1 MEASWPS
8 RVFGF
13 EHGRNGRLS
22 NLDDVA
28 KSMGEVVLRLKDATY
43 RHYVHAPTTFKP
55 WRRIRGQGIFSAN
68 LELKK
73 GSILGLVGPNGA
85 GKTTLLRMIAGI
97 LPLQDGSAHTSFEE
111 TLASL
116 SDTELRQKVGH
127 MPEQVR
133 WQGRKTVRDAL
144 MEIGEMRGS
153 SESRID
159 SLLKLVGLQSRV
171 DSRLSELSQGM
182 RQRLTLAAALLGS
195 PTILLLDEPLNG
207 LDPVASAAF
216 VLLLRKL
223 TEKGVSIVI
232 SSHQVE
238 GLVEIIDR
246 LALMH
251 QGQILAEGTMH
262 EVAQQLKLNKKTEIT
277 GVGDAPDLSTYI
289 DDTERLKIEQ
299 NSGNW
304 RAIIEESQA
313 GLLRKMVNEG
323 IELTSWIERPP
334 NVIEMLCAAT
344 GQSIEDVGLEVSSTS
359 VMPLRTFRGEEE

>member
-1 MEASWPS
+1 
-8 RVFGF
+8 
-13 EHGRNGRLS
+13 
-22 NLDDVA
+22 
-28 KSMGEVVLRLKDATY
+28 MGEVVLRLKDATY
-43 RHYVHAPTTFKP
+43 RHYVHAPSTFKP
-55 WRRIRGQGIFSAN
+55 WRRILGQGIFSAN

-85 GKTTLLRMIAGI
+85 GKTTLLRMMAGI
-97 LPLQDGSAHTSFEE
+97 LPLQDGSARSSLGESVS
-111 TLASL
+111 TLT
-116 SDTELRQKVGH
+116 DTELRQKVGH

-133 WQGRKTVRDAL
+133 WQGKKTVRNAL
-144 MEIGEMRGS
+144 MEIAEMRAS
-153 SESRID
+153 SESRVD
-159 SLLKLVGLQSRV
+159 GLLKLVGLQSRV

-195 PTILLLDEPLNG
+195 PKILLLDEPLNG
-207 LDPVASAAF
+207 LDPVAAAAF

-251 QGQILAEGTMH
+251 RGQILAEGTMD
-262 EVAQQLKLNKKTEIT
+262 EVAQQLNLNKKTEISGIGT
-277 GVGDAPDLSTYI
+277 APDMNTFIEDEESV
-289 DDTERLKIEQ
+289 KIEQ
-299 NSGNW
+299 FSEHW
-304 RAIIEESQA
+304 QVLLEKSRI
-313 GLLRKMVNEG
+313 GLLQEMVNAG
-323 IELTSWIERPP
+323 IEITSWIERPP

-344 GQSIEDVGLEVSSTS
+344 GQSVEDVGLEVTSTS

>member
-1 MEASWPS
+1 
-8 RVFGF
+8 
-13 EHGRNGRLS
+13 
-22 NLDDVA
+22 
-28 KSMGEVVLRLKDATY
+28 MGEVVLRLKDATY
-43 RHYVHAPTTFKP
+43 RHFLHAPSTFKP
-55 WRRIRGQGIFSAN
+55 WRRIRGQGIFSAD

-85 GKTTLLRMIAGI
+85 GKTTLLRMMAGI
-97 LPLQDGSAHTSFEE
+97 LPLQEGSVHDSAEDSVV
-111 TLASL
+111 SL
-116 SDTELRQKVGH
+116 SNADLRDKVGH

-144 MEIGEMRGS
+144 LEIGEMRKT

-159 SLLKLVGLQSRV
+159 GLLKLVGLQSRV

-207 LDPVASAAF
+207 LDPVAAAAF
-216 VLLLRKL
+216 VLLLGKL

-251 QGQILAEGTMH
+251 RGQILAEGTMD
-262 EVAQQLKLNKKTEIT
+262 EVAQQLDLNKKTEISGT
-277 GVGDAPDLSTYI
+277 GDAPDFSTYV
-289 DDTERLKIEQ
+289 DDEKAIEIEQ
-299 NSGNW
+299 FDDHW
-304 RAIIEESQA
+304 RAVLEKSQA
-313 GLLRKMVNEG
+313 GLLQKLVSNGVE
-323 IELTSWIERPP
+323 ITTWIDRSP

-344 GQSIEDVGLEVSSTS
+344 GQSIEDVGLEVASTS

>member
-1 MEASWPS
+1 
-8 RVFGF
+8 
-13 EHGRNGRLS
+13 
-22 NLDDVA
+22 
-28 KSMGEVVLRLKDATY
+28 MGEVVLRLKDATY
-43 RHYVHAPTTFKP
+43 RHFLHAPSTFKP
-55 WRRIRGQGIFSAN
+55 WNKIRGQGIFSAN

-85 GKTTLLRMIAGI
+85 GKTTLLRMMAGV
-97 LPLQDGSAHTSFEE
+97 LPLQDGSVHDSSQDSV
-111 TLASL
+111 ASL
-116 SDTELRQKVGH
+116 TDTDLRDKVGH

-133 WQGRKTVRDAL
+133 WQGKKTVRNAL

-159 SLLKLVGLQSRV
+159 GLLKLVGLQSRV

-195 PTILLLDEPLNG
+195 PSILLLDEPLNG

-251 QGQILAEGTMH
+251 RGQILAEGTMD
-262 EVAQQLKLNKKTEIT
+262 EVAKQLSLDKKTEVS
-277 GVGDAPDLSTYI
+277 GYGKAPDFSTYL
-289 DDTERLKIEQ
+289 DDEGAIKIEQ
-299 NSGNW
+299 FENNW
-304 RAIIEESQA
+304 RAVLEKSQV
-313 GLLRKMVNEG
+313 GLLQKLVAG
-323 IELTSWIERPP
+323 GVDISSWIDRPP

-344 GQSIEDVGLEVSSTS
+344 GQSVEDVGLEVSSTS
-359 VMPLRTFRGEEE
+359 VIPLRTFRGEEE

>member
-1 MEASWPS
+1 MNQTTEQL
-8 RVFGF
+8 
-13 EHGRNGRLS
+13 LS
-22 NLDDVA
+22 VENVNTGYAGVPVVRGLDIYLNA
-28 KSMGEVVLRLKDATY
+28 GEVVALL
-43 RHYVHAPTTFKP
+43 
-55 WRRIRGQGIFSAN
+55 
-68 LELKK
+68 
-73 GSILGLVGPNGA
+73 GPNGA
-85 GKTTLLRMIAGI
+85 GKTTLLRMMAGV
-97 LPLQDGSAHTSFEE
+97 LPLQDGSVHDSSQDSV
-111 TLASL
+111 ASL
-116 SDTELRQKVGH
+116 TDTDLRDKVGH

-133 WQGRKTVRDAL
+133 WQGKKTVRNAL

-159 SLLKLVGLQSRV
+159 GLLKLVGLQSRV

-195 PTILLLDEPLNG
+195 PSILLLDEPLNG

-251 QGQILAEGTMH
+251 RGQILAEGTMD
-262 EVAQQLKLNKKTEIT
+262 EVAKQLSLDKKTEVS
-277 GVGDAPDLSTYI
+277 GYGKAPDFSTYL
-289 DDTERLKIEQ
+289 DDEGAIKIEQ
-299 NSGNW
+299 FENNW
-304 RAIIEESQA
+304 RAVLEKSQV
-313 GLLRKMVNEG
+313 GLLQKLVAG
-323 IELTSWIERPP
+323 GVDISSWIDRPP

-344 GQSIEDVGLEVSSTS
+344 GQSVEDVGLEVSSTS
-359 VMPLRTFRGEEE
+359 VIPLRTFRGEEE

>member
-1 MEASWPS
+1 
-8 RVFGF
+8 
-13 EHGRNGRLS
+13 
-22 NLDDVA
+22 
-28 KSMGEVVLRLKDATY
+28 MGEVILRLKDATY
-43 RHYVHAPTTFKP
+43 RHFLHAPSTFKP
-55 WRRIRGQGIFSAN
+55 WKRIRGQGIFSAN
-68 LELKK
+68 LELKQ

-85 GKTTLLRMIAGI
+85 GKTTLLRMMAGV
-97 LPLQDGSAHTSFEE
+97 LPLQDGSVQGLVKDSFV
-111 TLASL
+111 TL
-116 SDTELRQKVGH
+116 SDTDLRERVGH

-133 WQGRKTVRDAL
+133 WQGRKTVRNAL
-144 MEIGEMRGS
+144 LEIGEMRGS
-153 SESRID
+153 SDSRID
-159 SLLKLVGLQSRV
+159 GLLKLVGLQSRV

-182 RQRLTLAAALLGS
+182 RQRLTLAAALIGS

-207 LDPVASAAF
+207 LDPVAAAAF

-251 QGQILAEGTMH
+251 RGQILAEGTMD
-262 EVAQQLKLNKKTEIT
+262 EVAVQLKLNKKTEVS
-277 GVGDAPDLSTYI
+277 GKGDAPDFSTYI
-289 DDTERLKIEQ
+289 SDEKTIKVEQFDEKWRAVLEKNQVGLLQKLVADGIEITMWTER
-299 NSGNW
+299 S
-304 RAIIEESQA
+304 
-313 GLLRKMVNEG
+313 
-323 IELTSWIERPP
+323 P

>member
-1 MEASWPS
+1 
-8 RVFGF
+8 
-13 EHGRNGRLS
+13 
-22 NLDDVA
+22 
-28 KSMGEVVLRLKDATY
+28 MGEVILRLKDATY
-43 RHYVHAPTTFKP
+43 RHSLHAPSTFKP
-55 WRRIRGQGIFSAN
+55 WKRIRGQGIFSAN
-68 LELKK
+68 LELKQ

-85 GKTTLLRMIAGI
+85 GKTTLLRMMAGV
-97 LPLQDGSAHTSFEE
+97 LPLQDGSVQELVKDSFV
-111 TLASL
+111 TL
-116 SDTELRQKVGH
+116 SDTDLRERIGH

-133 WQGRKTVRDAL
+133 WQGRKTVRNAL
-144 MEIGEMRGS
+144 LEIGEMQGS

-159 SLLKLVGLQSRV
+159 GLLKLVGLQSRV
-171 DSRLSELSQGM
+171 DSRLGELSQGM

-207 LDPVASAAF
+207 LDPVAAAAF

-251 QGQILAEGTMH
+251 RGQILAEGTMD
-262 EVAQQLKLNKKTEIT
+262 EVALQLNLEKKTELS
-277 GVGDAPDLSTYI
+277 GKGDAPDFTTYVNDEKAI
-289 DDTERLKIEQ
+289 KVEQ
-299 NSGNW
+299 FDNNW
-304 RAIIEESQA
+304 RAVLEKNQD
-313 GLLRKMVNEG
+313 GLLKKLVDDG
-323 IELTSWIERPP
+323 IEITSWLDRSP

>member
-1 MEASWPS
+1 
-8 RVFGF
+8 
-13 EHGRNGRLS
+13 
-22 NLDDVA
+22 
-28 KSMGEVVLRLKDATY
+28 MGEVVLRLKDATY
-43 RHYVHAPTTFKP
+43 RHFLHAPSTFKP
-55 WRRIRGQGIFSAN
+55 WNKIRGQGIFSAN

-85 GKTTLLRMIAGI
+85 GKTTLLRMMAGV
-97 LPLQDGSAHTSFEE
+97 LPLQDGSVHDSSQDSV
-111 TLASL
+111 ASL
-116 SDTELRQKVGH
+116 SDTDLRDKVGH

-133 WQGRKTVRDAL
+133 WQGKKTVFNAL

-159 SLLKLVGLQSRV
+159 GLLKLVGLQSRV

-195 PTILLLDEPLNG
+195 PSILLLDEPLNG

-251 QGQILAEGTMH
+251 RGQILAEGTMD
-262 EVAQQLKLNKKTEIT
+262 EVAKQLSLDKKTEVS
-277 GVGDAPDLSTYI
+277 GYGKAPDFSTYL
-289 DDTERLKIEQ
+289 DDEGAIKIEQ
-299 NSGNW
+299 FENNW
-304 RAIIEESQA
+304 RAVLEKSQV
-313 GLLRKMVNEG
+313 GLLQKLVAG
-323 IELTSWIERPP
+323 GVDISSWIDRPP

-344 GQSIEDVGLEVSSTS
+344 GQSVEDVGLEVSSTS
-359 VMPLRTFRGEEE
+359 VIPLRTFRGEEE

>member
-1 MEASWPS
+1 
-8 RVFGF
+8 
-13 EHGRNGRLS
+13 
-22 NLDDVA
+22 
-28 KSMGEVVLRLKDATY
+28 MGEVVLRLKDATY
-43 RHYVHAPTTFKP
+43 RHFLHAPSTFKP
-55 WRRIRGQGIFSAN
+55 WNKIRGQGIFSAN

-85 GKTTLLRMIAGI
+85 GKTTLLRMMAGI
-97 LPLQDGSAHTSFEE
+97 LPLQDGSVKGSVEDSAV
-111 TLASL
+111 SL
-116 SDTELRQKVGH
+116 SDTDLREKVGH

-133 WQGRKTVRDAL
+133 WQGRKSVRNAL
-144 MEIGEMRGS
+144 LEIGEMRGS

-159 SLLKLVGLQSRV
+159 GLLKLVGLQSRV

-195 PTILLLDEPLNG
+195 PSILLLDEPLNG
-207 LDPVASAAF
+207 LDPVAAAAF
-216 VLLLRKL
+216 ILLLRKL

-251 QGQILAEGTMH
+251 RGQILAEGTID
-262 EVAQQLKLNKKTEIT
+262 EVALQLNLNKKTEVA
-277 GVGDAPDLSTYI
+277 GKGDAPDFSTYVNDEKAI
-289 DDTERLKIEQ
+289 QIEQ
-299 NSGNW
+299 FDDNW
-304 RAIIEESQA
+304 RAVLEKSQD
-313 GLLRKMVNEG
+313 GLLQKLVADGVG
-323 IELTSWIERPP
+323 ITTWTERSP

-344 GQSIEDVGLEVSSTS
+344 GQSVEDVGLEVSSTS

>member
-1 MEASWPS
+1 
-8 RVFGF
+8 
-13 EHGRNGRLS
+13 
-22 NLDDVA
+22 
-28 KSMGEVVLRLKDATY
+28 MGEIVLRLKDATY
-43 RHYVHAPTTFKP
+43 RHFLHAPSTFKP
-55 WRRIRGQGIFSAN
+55 WNKILGQGIFSAN

-85 GKTTLLRMIAGI
+85 GKTTLLRMMAGV
-97 LPLQDGSAHTSFEE
+97 LPLQDGSVHDSSQDSV
-111 TLASL
+111 ASL
-116 SDTELRQKVGH
+116 SDTDLRVKVGH

-133 WQGRKTVRDAL
+133 WQGKKTVRNAL

-159 SLLKLVGLQSRV
+159 GLLKLVGLQSRV

-195 PTILLLDEPLNG
+195 PSILLLDEPLNG

-251 QGQILAEGTMH
+251 RGQILAEGTMD
-262 EVAQQLKLNKKTEIT
+262 EVAKQLSLDKKTEVS
-277 GVGDAPDLSTYI
+277 GYGKAPDFSTYL
-289 DDTERLKIEQ
+289 DDEGAIKIEQ
-299 NSGNW
+299 FENNW
-304 RAIIEESQA
+304 RAILEKSQV
-313 GLLRKMVNEG
+313 GLLQKLVAG
-323 IELTSWIERPP
+323 GVDISSWIDRPP

-344 GQSIEDVGLEVSSTS
+344 GQSVEDVGLEVSSTS
-359 VMPLRTFRGEEE
+359 VIPLRTFRGEEE

>member
-1 MEASWPS
+1 
-8 RVFGF
+8 
-13 EHGRNGRLS
+13 
-22 NLDDVA
+22 
-28 KSMGEVVLRLKDATY
+28 MGEVVLRLKDATY
-43 RHYVHAPTTFKP
+43 RHFLHAPSTFKP
-55 WRRIRGQGIFSAN
+55 WNKIRGQGIFSAN

-85 GKTTLLRMIAGI
+85 GKTTLLRMMAGV
-97 LPLQDGSAHTSFEE
+97 LPLQDGSVHDSSQDSV
-111 TLASL
+111 ASL
-116 SDTELRQKVGH
+116 TDTDLRDKVGH

-133 WQGRKTVRDAL
+133 WQGKKTVRNAL

-159 SLLKLVGLQSRV
+159 GLLKLVGLQSRV

-195 PTILLLDEPLNG
+195 PSILLLDEPLNG

-251 QGQILAEGTMH
+251 RGQILAEGTMD
-262 EVAQQLKLNKKTEIT
+262 EVAKQLSLDKKTEVS
-277 GVGDAPDLSTYI
+277 GYGKAPDFSTYL
-289 DDTERLKIEQ
+289 DDEGAIKIEQ
-299 NSGNW
+299 FKNNW
-304 RAIIEESQA
+304 RAVLEKSQV
-313 GLLRKMVNEG
+313 GLLQKLVAG
-323 IELTSWIERPP
+323 GVDISSWIDRPP

-344 GQSIEDVGLEVSSTS
+344 GQSVEDVGLEVSSTS
-359 VMPLRTFRGEEE
+359 VIPLRTFRGEEE